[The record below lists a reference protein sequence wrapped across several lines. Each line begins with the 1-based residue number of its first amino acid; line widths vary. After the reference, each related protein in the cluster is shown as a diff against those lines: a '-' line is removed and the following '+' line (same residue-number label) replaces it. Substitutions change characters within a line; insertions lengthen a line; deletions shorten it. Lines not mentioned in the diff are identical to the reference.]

1 MWVTLQRRDARTIA
15 HYTGLLIAGVGL
27 AMVVPFVTAVVLRE
41 WAPALDY
48 LMGMGVSC
56 SLGMALALLSPPN
69 APLNRS
75 NALIVTALAWL
86 AASLAAALPL
96 ALSGNYASY
105 LDALFDAMS
114 GLTTSGLTLVQDLD
128 HMALSHNMWR
138 HFTHLI
144 GGQGIVVAAVS
155 VAIGLRG
162 GAMSLYI
169 AEGRDEK
176 ILPNVMHTTR
186 FIWFV
191 TAIYVV
197 LGTLALSVV
206 NLNLGMEP
214 VRSGLHA
221 FWATIA
227 TYDTGGFGPQSM
239 NALYYHS
246 WVFEF
251 VTVIL
256 MIGGTLN
263 FNLHA
268 DVWRGDR
275 GELFRN
281 IEARAWGANV
291 ITLVVFS
298 TLGLAAS
305 RMFTGIPEIMRKGV
319 YHIFSA
325 NTGTG
330 HQTLYAAQWSR
341 DYGGLAMG
349 AVILAMAF
357 GGMASSTAGGIKALR
372 LGIILKG
379 IVWRVRESLAPTT
392 AIITQRFHHLD
403 DRELTDKLLNSAL
416 MVFMLYM
423 FTYITGALLGA
434 AYGYP
439 IGEALFESVSATANV
454 GLSTGITNP
463 AMPAG
468 LKIVY
473 IVQMWA
479 GRLEFVAL
487 LALFASLAISIRR
500 RSVGR
505 RSS

>member
-1 MWVTLQRRDARTIA
+1 MWVTLERRDVRTIA
-15 HYTGLLIAGVGL
+15 HYTGLLIVGIGL
-27 AMVVPFVTAVVLRE
+27 AMTIPLVTALSLKE
-41 WAPALDY
+41 WDPALDY
-48 LMGMGVSC
+48 LMGMGISC
-56 SLGMALALLSPPN
+56 AVGMALALLSPPN
-69 APLNRS
+69 TPLNRS

-96 ALSGNYASY
+96 AFSGNYGSY

-128 HMALSHNMWR
+128 HLALSHNMWR

-155 VAIGLRG
+155 IAIGLRG

-176 ILPNVMHTTR
+176 ILPNVVHTTR

-191 TAIYVV
+191 TAVYVV
-197 LGTLALSVV
+197 LGTVALSVV
-206 NLNLGMEP
+206 NLTLGMEP

-275 GELFRN
+275 GELFKN
-281 IEARAWGANV
+281 IEARAWSANV
-291 ITLVVFS
+291 VVLVIFS
-298 TLGLAAS
+298 TLGLAATKAFNG
-305 RMFTGIPEIMRKGV
+305 MPEILRKGV

-330 HQTLYAAQWSR
+330 HQTLYAAQWAR

-372 LGIILKG
+372 LGVIAKG
-379 IVWRVRESLAPTT
+379 VVWRVRESLAPPS
-392 AIITQRFHHLD
+392 AVIKEHFHHLD
-403 DRELTDKLLNSAL
+403 DRELSVTLLNSAL
-416 MVFMLYM
+416 MVFVLYM
-423 FTYITGALLGA
+423 VTYITGAFIGA

-439 IGEALFESVSATANV
+439 IGESLFESVSAAANV

-473 IVQMWA
+473 ILQMWA

-487 LALFASLAISIRR
+487 LALFASVAISLGRR
-500 RSVGR
+500 RSGR
-505 RSS
+505 RSA

>member
-1 MWVTLQRRDARTIA
+1 MWVTPDRRDVRIIA
-15 HYTGLLIAGVGL
+15 HYTGLLIVGIGL
-27 AMVVPFVTAVVLRE
+27 AMIVPLVTAVSLGE
-41 WAPALDY
+41 WDPALDY
-48 LMGMGVSC
+48 LMGMGISC
-56 SLGMALALLSPPN
+56 AAGMALALLSPPN

-86 AASLAAALPL
+86 AASLVAALPL
-96 ALSGNYASY
+96 AFSGNYGSY

-138 HFTHLI
+138 HLTHLI

-155 VAIGLRG
+155 IAIGLRG

-176 ILPNVMHTTR
+176 ILPNVLHTTR

-191 TAIYVV
+191 TAVYVV
-197 LGTLALSVV
+197 LGTVALTIV
-206 NLNLGMEP
+206 NLTLGLEP

-239 NALYYHS
+239 NTLYYHS
-246 WVFEF
+246 GVFEF
-251 VTVIL
+251 ITVVL
-256 MIGGTLN
+256 MIAGAVN

-268 DVWRGDR
+268 AVWRGDR
-275 GELFRN
+275 RELLKN
-281 IEARAWGANV
+281 VEARTWGANIIV
-291 ITLVVFS
+291 LVVFS
-298 TLGLAAS
+298 TLGLAATRAFS
-305 RMFTGIPEIMRKGV
+305 TMPEILRKGV
-319 YHIFSA
+319 YHLFSA
-325 NTGTG
+325 GTGTG
-330 HQTLYAAQWSR
+330 HQTLYAAQWAR

-372 LGIILKG
+372 LGLIVKG
-379 IVWRVRESLAPTT
+379 MVWRTRESLAPPS
-392 AIITQRFHHLD
+392 AVIAERFHHLD
-403 DRELTDKLLNSAL
+403 DRKLSDALLSSAL
-416 MVFMLYM
+416 MIFVLYVIS
-423 FTYITGALLGA
+423 YVSGALIGA

-439 IGEALFESVSATANV
+439 IGESLFESVSAAANV

-473 IVQMWA
+473 IIQMWA

-487 LALFASLAISIRR
+487 LALFASFAISVGRWRTRR
-500 RSVGR
+500 RSA
-505 RSS
+505 